1 MAAPSPNRDH
11 RGVIPRRPAILAATL
26 AALAPACTREAAAPR
41 AAATPAPSPTPRVL
55 VRDHLAFTNA
65 VDALAADALERGP
78 VAGLSI
84 AVFERGLPVLTK
96 GYGFTDVEAKTPAAP
111 ETSYPIAS
119 VSKRFTA
126 ALILRLADQGRLG
139 LDDPLSRFFTEAR
152 PRIGALTIRHLLGHT
167 SGLTRGGPAP
177 KAAALSVLTR
187 GGTKRSQG
195 ETWDYSNY
203 NFSLLGL
210 AIERVTGRGYSDYVR
225 DELVSPLQLTGTGY
239 CEDGSAVP
247 GRGRDYLSISKV
259 LRATDYWTTSRFF
272 ASGGLC
278 STVLDLVRFE
288 RALEQGRF
296 VSSAM
301 LRAMRAPAGLP
312 ESVEAD
318 YGLGTRLGFT
328 GSHRK
333 IGHTGGGQ
341 GNKAVAARYPDDD
354 VTIAVLF
361 NTERPN
367 AEVTANGLEEQIAR
381 LVFAPGA
388 SSRFASADELQRYA
402 GQYRVGSRL
411 VRLTPE
417 AGALMMRPGLRRREA
432 SQLIATGGGAFV
444 AADDPS
450 FELRFQVR
458 DDRSRGYAL
467 YRDGWFAGVASRS
480 APPVATGPS
489 GRRN

>member
-1 MAAPSPNRDH
+1 M
-11 RGVIPRRPAILAATL
+11 
-26 AALAPACTREAAAPR
+26 
-41 AAATPAPSPTPRVL
+41 
-55 VRDHLAFTNA
+55 
-65 VDALAADALERGP
+65 
-78 VAGLSI
+78 SI
-84 AVFERGLPVLTK
+84 AVFERGLPVLAK
-96 GYGFTDVEAKTPAAP
+96 GYGFADVAAKTSALP

-126 ALILRLADQGRLG
+126 ALILRLADQGKLA
-139 LDDPLSRFFTEAR
+139 LDDPLSRFVPEER
-152 PRIGALTIRHLLGHT
+152 PRIGALTIRHLLDHT

-177 KAAALSVLTR
+177 RAAALSVLTR
-187 GGTKRSQG
+187 GGTAREQG

-203 NFSLLGL
+203 NFSLLGHV
-210 AIERVTGRGYSDYVR
+210 IERVTGRGYAEYVR
-225 DELVSPLQLTGTGY
+225 DEIAEPLRLTGTGY
-239 CEDGSAVP
+239 CEDGSAVE
-247 GRGRDYLSISKV
+247 GRSRDYLSVSKV
-259 LRATDYWTTSRFF
+259 LRATDYWTTARFY

-278 STVLDLVRFE
+278 STVLDLVSFE

-341 GNKAVAARYPDDD
+341 GNKAVVARYPDDD

-367 AEVTANGLEEQIAR
+367 AEVTANGIEERIAW

-388 SSRFASADELQRYA
+388 QTTFASADELQRYA

-411 VRLTPE
+411 VQLTPE
-417 AGALMMRPGLRRREA
+417 AGALMMRPGLRRGEA
-432 SQLIATGGGAFV
+432 SQLIDTGGGAFV

-450 FELRFQVR
+450 LELRFQIQ
-458 DDRSRGYAL
+458 DDKSRGYAL
-467 YRDGWFAGVASRS
+467 YRNGWFAGVAVRS
-480 APPVATGPS
+480 APPEAQRPAS
-489 GRRN
+489 GRN